1 MMKKSIS
8 FILLFVMTL
17 CVFGQKNI
25 LIIPFDAKMY
35 NNQESK
41 AICEYSGVSYDKS
54 IEKIRTDLDMHIYSA
69 LKDSMN
75 VSSML
80 RTYTTDASTD
90 MEVVHDNSVY
100 YQSDKV
106 VDDIDKPSKKSGA
119 PNSSIIAG
127 EVVSVV
133 TDNSEK
139 LMNVKFQDPQLFRDL
154 IQSYQAQY
162 IVYLTQFELLGNYSD
177 PYAVA
182 ENTYLRAIKVHYVIY
197 NSLGKFVY
205 GNIATTTFSAKV
217 NDLDQICDQYLPRI
231 AKQIARRIP

>member
-1 MMKKSIS
+1 MKKSIS
-8 FILLFVMTL
+8 FILLFLMTL

-119 PNSSIIAG
+119 PNSSIITPPPDSTRYGRPNRCRSCSMPAL
-127 EVVSVV
+127 
-133 TDNSEK
+133 K
-139 LMNVKFQDPQLFRDL
+139 
-154 IQSYQAQY
+154 
-162 IVYLTQFELLGNYSD
+162 
-177 PYAVA
+177 
-182 ENTYLRAIKVHYVIY
+182 RAR
-197 NSLGKFVY
+197 
-205 GNIATTTFSAKV
+205 T
-217 NDLDQICDQYLPRI
+217 PRRTS
-231 AKQIARRIP
+231 RRTGCPPCGGR